1 MHLVVTLPQ
10 NRVYSGYF
18 VATDDDGK
26 LLTSGRCL
34 GKADNGRA
42 RRANNLTRDPI
53 WPYGDTPTGTY
64 FRTKAIIF
72 AIESDRYGKGTITL
86 EGATGDAL
94 AAVGAGRTG
103 LLIHAG
109 RPYTDGRLVPT
120 YGCLRVSPEDFDKI
134 VEAAAGGWI
143 HVTIEDEQ

>member
-1 MHLVVTLPQ
+1 MRLVVTLPV

-26 LLTSGRCL
+26 LLTSGRAL

-42 RRANNLTRDPI
+42 RRENNLPRDPTK
-53 WPYGDTPTGTY
+53 PYGDTPTGTY
-64 FRTKAIIF
+64 RRTKANIF
-72 AIESDRYGKGTITL
+72 ALERDRYGKGTIAL

-94 AAVGAGRTG
+94 AAVEGGRTG
-103 LLIHAG
+103 ILIHAG
-109 RPYTDGRLVPT
+109 RDYTDGRLVPT

-143 HVTIEDEQ
+143 YVTIEEEQ